1 MPYWL
6 LRALA
11 ATLPR
16 IPLRALGALAWA
28 AGGVAWFASRR
39 LREVT
44 TDHMRHVLGVG
55 ADRRKVDAQA
65 RNCVRSAVWY
75 WIDLTCMPALSPEQT
90 FERLDS
96 VVGLETLFE
105 AYDEGHGVLLMSAHL
120 GNPEVFATLLPRLGI
135 PTAIFVEPLA
145 DPRVHALIEARRE
158 RAGAQMLSPTATGLR
173 AAITQVRC
181 GGLLGGLADRDVLGT
196 GTSHVFFGERADL
209 PDGMM
214 EIALRTGAP
223 VLVGWV
229 TRSRPGHYEATV
241 ERLALPARTGDRKQD
256 IQAAEAVYLQSLER
270 AIRRTPGQWFALA
283 PVWRGLQ

>member
-6 LRALA
+6 LRTLTA
-11 ATLPR
+11 ALPR
-16 IPLRALGALAWA
+16 VPLRVLGTLAWA
-28 AGGVAWFASRR
+28 GGGVAWFTSRR

-44 TDHMRHVLGVG
+44 TDHMRHVLGAG
-55 ADRRKVDAQA
+55 AAGREVNEQA
-65 RNCVRSAVWY
+65 RDCVRSAVWY

-96 VVGLETLFE
+96 VAGLDALFA
-105 AYDEGHGVLLMSAHL
+105 AYDEGHGVVLMSAHL

-135 PTAIFVEPLA
+135 STAIFVEPLA

-158 RAGAQMLSPTATGLR
+158 RAGAQMLTPNPAGVR
-173 AAITQVRC
+173 AAITQIRC

-196 GTSHVFFGERADL
+196 GTAHVFFGEHACM

-229 TRSRPGHYEATV
+229 TRTRPGRYAASV
-241 ERLALPARTGDRKQD
+241 ERLVLPPLTGDRRRD
-256 IQAAEAVYLQSLER
+256 VDDAEAVYLRALER
-270 AIRRTPGQWFALA
+270 AISRTPGQWFALA

>member
-6 LRALA
+6 LRALTA
-11 ATLPR
+11 ALPR
-16 IPLRALGALAWA
+16 IPLRTLGAFAWA
-28 AGGVAWFASRR
+28 GGGVAWFWSRN

-44 TDHMRHVLGVG
+44 TDHMRHVLGVS
-55 ADRRKVDAQA
+55 ASRRELNA
-65 RNCVRSAVWY
+65 RARDCVRSAIWY
-75 WIDLTCMPALSPEQT
+75 WIDLACMPALSPEQT

-96 VVGLETLFE
+96 VDGLEALFE
-105 AYDEGHGVLLMSAHL
+105 AYDEGHGVVLLSAHL

-158 RAGAQMLSPTATGLR
+158 RAGAQMLTPNAAGMR

-196 GTSHVFFGERADL
+196 GTAHVFFGERARM
-209 PDGMM
+209 PDGIM
-214 EIALRTGAP
+214 EIALRAGAP

-229 TRSRPGHYEATV
+229 TRTTPGRYAATV
-241 ERLALPARTGDRKQD
+241 ERLVLPQPTGDRHHD
-256 IQAAEAVYLQSLER
+256 VDDAEAVYLRALER
-270 AIRRTPGQWFALA
+270 AIARTPGQWFPLA